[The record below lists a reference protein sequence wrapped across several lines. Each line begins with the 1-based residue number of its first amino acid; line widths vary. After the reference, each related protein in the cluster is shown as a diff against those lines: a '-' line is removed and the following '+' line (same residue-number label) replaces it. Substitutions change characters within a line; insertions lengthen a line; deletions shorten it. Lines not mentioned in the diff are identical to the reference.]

1 MVSHNTPAEFLP
13 WIAISIDWFHL
24 MAVSIWLGGLFYL
37 SLILLYAIRISS
49 KDLENRVTNPSEEG
63 GQIAIRNSFS

>member
-1 MVSHNTPAEFLP
+1 MLPAEFLP
-13 WIAISIDWFHL
+13 WLAISVDWFHV

-49 KDLENRVTNPSEEG
+49 KDLGNQAS
-63 GQIAIRNSFS
+63 IS